1 MLRVAVV
8 AYPGARHERVAWLA
22 DDALGVWVRQRPVE
36 GKANA
41 AIEACLA
48 SVLGLRPRQVEIVA
62 GATRRRKIV
71 ALDLP
76 DLQVLRER
84 LLAHPVR
91 SD

>member
-1 MLRVAVV
+1 MLRVPVV
-8 AYPGARHERVAWLA
+8 AHPGARHERVVLLA
-22 DDALGVWVRQRPVE
+22 GDELGVWVRQRPVE

-48 SVLGLRPRQVEIVA
+48 SALGLRPRQVEVVA
-62 GATRRRKIV
+62 GGTSRRKIV